1 MKEVEEDTNKWK
13 TSPSSWIRKIN
24 FVKIFILPKAIYRFN
39 TTSLKIPKTSQKW
52 GKKS

>member
-1 MKEVEEDTNKWK
+1 MIEVEEDTNKWK